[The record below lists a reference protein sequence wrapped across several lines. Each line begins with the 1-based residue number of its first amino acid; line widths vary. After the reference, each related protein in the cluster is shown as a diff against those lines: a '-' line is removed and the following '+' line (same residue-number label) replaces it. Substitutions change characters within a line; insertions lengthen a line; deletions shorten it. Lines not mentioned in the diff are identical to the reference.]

1 MPKRPTH
8 ILIWSSENNAYR
20 LHVPEQQPQLLM
32 AEDEDSWF
40 TWLATHSSFSFQGR
54 SGRLSVL
61 KEARSRSEGYWY
73 AYHTAARR
81 THKHYL
87 GRTPHVTFT
96 RLEEVAQI
104 LSSKT
109 VSATLPPEF
118 PQDHSEHKPMLLLTK
133 LSHPRLPSSLVAREH
148 LLTRLGAT
156 PLHRLTL
163 LSASA
168 GWGKT
173 TLLSAWATHASF
185 PIAWLSLDEL
195 DNDPIR
201 FWVSV
206 LAALRTCLPG
216 IGEVALAM
224 LNSPQPSPL
233 TTALTTLLND
243 LSALT
248 EPAILLLDDYHLIDE
263 QAIHDSLLFL
273 LEHLPMHLHLV
284 LASRVD
290 PPLALSRLRAR
301 GQLLELRD
309 ADLRFLKEEAA
320 AFLTHTMGLVLE
332 DEEVTQLACRTEGWI
347 VGLQLAAL
355 SLQQRVDHATLVQNF
370 TGSHRYLLDYVQE
383 EILERLPL
391 PLQVFLLQ
399 TSLLSRLTASL
410 CQAVTTEARSQ
421 EMLETIEH
429 ANLFLVPLDTERR
442 WYRMHDLFREA
453 LLARLQATQPELVPL
468 LHQRA
473 AYWYEARGAWQEAI
487 THALAGADF
496 AYAVTLIEQTAEKFW
511 LHGESQTLY
520 QWVMALP
527 EVQVREH
534 ARIVL
539 TAALYLLN
547 ASASIIAAQRGK
559 TRTQVEHLMA
569 RVEVVLRQ
577 QGEEMLEAQEVALL
591 QQRLF
596 LLRLWSDA
604 IEEMTRGDRDQYRLI
619 EQRMQHIDQEDEMI
633 WQMIP
638 LSVTFILHWTLLGE
652 GTSLVQRFVDAKQQ
666 ALQSGSHFAI
676 IKVMQWLAG
685 IALRAGQLRL
695 AHQESVT
702 ALNLIAQIDGY
713 ALLAGYFSYWRACIL
728 YQWNH
733 LEEARCLLRTLIQ
746 DAETWQQI
754 DLQVIGRL
762 RLIDIELAAGKHAS
776 ASQILQQTQAL
787 IQSQGF
793 SLHHLLLISIQVR
806 YWLATGDQPQAAR
819 WAAQA
824 SFSQDTWEN
833 ERQGELLMLVRV
845 FLAQQQ
851 YHAARETL
859 ERFSEHLDQRE
870 DIEITISF
878 LALYVVALHQTEERE
893 HARTTLMRLLTLT
906 EPEDNVRVFLDAGKP
921 MRHSLQCFLN
931 EPQHKTNVAP
941 TVFRL
946 FVAKLLTLFE
956 QEEQRQAL
964 GGAVQ
969 PEVAQEQK
977 NRTAS
982 PPSTPALLDP
992 LTTQEQRV
1000 LRLLTAG
1007 QTYVEMAQTLIV
1019 SRNTIKTQVSS
1030 IYRKLGV
1037 SRRAEAIA
1045 LAQRLSLL

>member
-8 ILIWSSENNAYR
+8 TLVWSSENNAYR

-61 KEARSRSEGYWY
+61 KEARSRGEGYWY

-109 VSATLPPEF
+109 ASATLPPEF
-118 PQDHSEHKPMLLLTK
+118 PQDYSEHKPMLLLTK

-156 PLHRLTL
+156 PLHRLML

-206 LAALRTCLPG
+206 LAALRTRLPG

-224 LNSPQPSPL
+224 LHSPQPTPL

-243 LSALT
+243 LSVLT
-248 EPAILLLDDYHLIDE
+248 EPIILLLDDYHLIDE

-332 DEEVTQLACRTEGWI
+332 DEEVTQLARRTEGWI
-347 VGLQLAAL
+347 AGLQLAAL

-442 WYRMHDLFREA
+442 WYRLHDLFREA

-473 AYWYEARGAWQEAI
+473 AHWYEARGAWQEAI

-520 QWVMALP
+520 LWIDALG
-527 EVQVREH
+527 
-534 ARIVL
+534 
-539 TAALYLLN
+539 
-547 ASASIIAAQRGK
+547 SG
-559 TRTQVEHLMA
+559 
-569 RVEVVLRQ
+569 
-577 QGEEMLEAQEVALL
+577 
-591 QQRLF
+591 LF
-596 LLRLWSDA
+596 LPFSLLYFTNVARL
-604 IEEMTRGDRDQYRLI
+604 
-619 EQRMQHIDQEDEMI
+619 
-633 WQMIP
+633 P
-638 LSVTFILHWTLLGE
+638 
-652 GTSLVQRFVDAKQQ
+652 
-666 ALQSGSHFAI
+666 
-676 IKVMQWLAG
+676 
-685 IALRAGQLRL
+685 
-695 AHQESVT
+695 
-702 ALNLIAQIDGY
+702 
-713 ALLAGYFSYWRACIL
+713 
-728 YQWNH
+728 
-733 LEEARCLLRTLIQ
+733 
-746 DAETWQQI
+746 
-754 DLQVIGRL
+754 
-762 RLIDIELAAGKHAS
+762 LAAVG
-776 ASQILQQTQAL
+776 
-787 IQSQGF
+787 G
-793 SLHHLLLISIQVR
+793 V
-806 YWLATGDQPQAAR
+806 
-819 WAAQA
+819 
-824 SFSQDTWEN
+824 
-833 ERQGELLMLVRV
+833 
-845 FLAQQQ
+845 
-851 YHAARETL
+851 
-859 ERFSEHLDQRE
+859 
-870 DIEITISF
+870 ITISMLLSLPMTPLAGMLVDRVGARRVILISMALAALSCLGYLF
-878 LALYVVALHQTEERE
+878 VRTIPLLALTTLPGVIAGRLFWVALPTFIASISTEGK
-893 HARTTLMRLLTLT
+893 ARDRWYGL
-906 EPEDNVRVFLDAGKP
+906 VG
-921 MRHSLQCFLN
+921 
-931 EPQHKTNVAP
+931 VAQN
-941 TVFRL
+941 
-946 FVAKLLTLFE
+946 AE
-956 QEEQRQAL
+956 IAL
-964 GGAVQ
+964 GAHLQGSSS
-969 PEVAQEQK
+969 PSEV
-977 NRTAS
+977 
-982 PPSTPALLDP
+982 P
-992 LTTQEQRV
+992 LPIR
-1000 LRLLTAG
+1000 
-1007 QTYVEMAQTLIV
+1007 
-1019 SRNTIKTQVSS
+1019 
-1030 IYRKLGV
+1030 
-1037 SRRAEAIA
+1037 
-1045 LAQRLSLL
+1045 